1 MTNTRSPLQDL
12 NMRRAHNAPMDELHK
27 TLETLEQRLKEMTEA
42 QPVPAASKSD
52 FLEAELPSRAEPR
65 MSLADITASLD
76 SQIAASAEKPMPRKF
91 SAPLPKADLTFDEEL
106 ARIESS
112 VDILTAQNAETNGD
126 DTSLRHARE
135 TAEHL
140 QDELEALKRMMQTM
154 AREESLRKLNHR
166 WDQFDEKFEAF
177 EQSQNQKAEAEFPEL
192 NSISDRLDDVRRA
205 IDAMPQMQAVSIQP
219 LEDRIS
225 GLAQSIEHMI
235 GQKDEYAIPPVL
247 DERLDEISRAILAGN
262 MKRPDIEEIRR
273 AEAVSQEVLSRM
285 AELSQRIDFLSDN
298 SSLPLQQIDTLAKQI
313 RLIATYI
320 DRALESG
327 PALELE
333 KVNTR
338 LDDITRQLN
347 TVESRFSMPQ
357 EAVFAAL
364 DQRFDALVLRL
375 DEQFSQPS
383 SNHDMMQSLEAQIAS
398 IAKQLSA
405 PQDHHPLIKNLTPRL
420 EQIETA
426 VLKTREDTL
435 DIARKAAEAA
445 MEKFAA
451 QAHQYD
457 TSLVKELAE
466 DMRALE
472 KLARSN
478 DERNVKSF
486 DTVHSTLQKVVDRLS
501 ALEEQHKAPSLTAA
515 AVAAPV
521 AAPAT
526 KPRVKPAAETVK
538 PTVEAPKQAAPAAKP
553 LLSATKE
560 PSATVS
566 SDLSEVSVTR
576 DLPVIQR
583 STELPDLNAIMK
595 RVRGEPG
602 LTSSLRQ
609 EKDLKSD
616 VIAAAR
622 TAAQTA
628 VQEAERISAEEQSE
642 KGQEKA
648 PKKSSFTQLIAR
660 QRKPIFLGIGAIM
673 MALAALQAGEIY
685 FNKSLVAPQPQMAN
699 SDTTVEDLIESNK
712 VAEIAE
718 TEKAP
723 VVAVTSPVAE
733 EKTETA
739 LIEATAPSN
748 PASKLEMAASETVA
762 SSAPAADPTVMT
774 ALPEMTA
781 EAGPSALR
789 KAAAGGDA
797 MALFEI
803 GNRYTDGVGTQADLT
818 KAATFYA
825 AAAARGF
832 APAQYRYGNLNEKG
846 LGIPR
851 NIDKAKHW
859 YLKSAEKGN
868 ASAMHN
874 LAVLYAT
881 GGDNAPDNKEAI
893 KWFEKAAELDVKDSQ
908 YNLGI
913 LYAQGMGTKL
923 DLEESYKWFALAAQ
937 SGDKDAAEKRDQV
950 AKVLGSE
957 RLKQAEGKVAL
968 WKPKELDQTANSVT
982 IPDSWVDENPVQTA
996 SVDMKKAV
1004 RNIQLILKKNGYD
1017 IGTADGLMGD
1027 KTRSAIK
1034 MFQQANGEEPTG
1046 EVNPQLVKLL
1056 LDHNK

>member
-52 FLEAELPSRAEPR
+52 FVEPELPSRAEPR

-76 SQIAASAEKPMPRKF
+76 SQITASAEKPMPRKF

-126 DTSLRHARE
+126 DTSWRHARE

-154 AREESLRKLNHR
+154 AREETLRKLNNR

-225 GLAQSIEHMI
+225 GLAQSIGHMI
-235 GQKDEYAIPPVL
+235 DQKDEYAIPPVL

-285 AELSQRIDFLSDN
+285 ADLSQRIDFLSDN
-298 SSLPLQQIDTLAKQI
+298 SSLPLQQIETLAKQI

-347 TVESRFSMPQ
+347 TVETLFSMPQ
-357 EAVFAAL
+357 EAIFAAL

-383 SNHDMMQSLEAQIAS
+383 SNDDMMQSLEAQIAS
-398 IAKQLSA
+398 IAKQLAA
-405 PQDHHPLIKNLTPRL
+405 PQDHHPLIQNLTPRL

-445 MEKFAA
+445 MEKFAE

-472 KLARSN
+472 QLARNN
-478 DERNVKSF
+478 DERNAKSF
-486 DTVHSTLQKVVDRLS
+486 DTVHATLQKVVERLA
-501 ALEEQHKAPSLTAA
+501 ALETKHKASNTM
-515 AVAAPV
+515 PV
-521 AAPAT
+521 APAV
-526 KPRVKPAAETVK
+526 KQSAEVEKPAVETAKTVK
-538 PTVEAPKQAAPAAKP
+538 EATKP

-560 PSATVS
+560 PEPAAA

-576 DLPVIQR
+576 DQPVIQR

-628 VQEAERISAEEQSE
+628 VQEAERISAEEQTG
-642 KGQEKA
+642 KDQEKA

-673 MALAALQAGEIY
+673 IALAALQAGEIY
-685 FNKSLVAPQPQMAN
+685 FNKSLVASQPQTAQAE
-699 SDTTVEDLIESNK
+699 TTVEEVIESNT
-712 VAEIAE
+712 VATDKNAE
-718 TEKAP
+718 KSP
-723 VVAVTSPVAE
+723 VVAATTPVAE
-733 EKTETA
+733 EKAETK
-739 LIEATAPSN
+739 
-748 PASKLEMAASETVA
+748 PANAFTPLSSEPKVETVA
-762 SSAPAADPTVMT
+762 SIAPANDPTVMT

-789 KAAAGGDA
+789 QAAADGDP

-803 GNRYTDGVGTQADLT
+803 GNRYTDGIGTQADLT
-818 KAATFYA
+818 KAAAFYA
-825 AAAARGF
+825 AAAERGF

-846 LGIPR
+846 LGLPR
-851 NIDKAKHW
+851 NVEKAKHW

-874 LAVLYAT
+874 LAVLHAT

-950 AKVLGSE
+950 GKVLGSE

-968 WKPKELDQTANSVT
+968 WKPKPLDQTANSVT

-1004 RNIQLILKKNGYD
+1004 RNIQLILQKNGYD

-1034 MFQQANGEEPTG
+1034 KFQQANGEEPTG

>member
-12 NMRRAHNAPMDELHK
+12 NMRRAHHAPMDELHK

-52 FLEAELPSRAEPR
+52 FFEPELPSRAGTR
-65 MSLADITASLD
+65 MNLAEITASLD
-76 SQIAASAEKPMPRKF
+76 SRLAAGAEKKTPAKRPVAL
-91 SAPLPKADLTFDEEL
+91 SKADLTFDEEL

-112 VDILTAQNAETNGD
+112 VEVLTAQNAENNGD
-126 DTSLRHARE
+126 DASLRHARE

-154 AREESLRKLNHR
+154 AREESIRKLSHR

-205 IDAMPQMQAVSIQP
+205 IDAMPQMQTVSIQP

-225 GLAQSIEHMI
+225 GLALSIEQMI
-235 GQKDEYAIPPVL
+235 GQKNEYAIPSAL

-273 AEAVSQEVLSRM
+273 AEALSQELLTRM
-285 AELSQRIDFLSDN
+285 ADLSQRIDCLSEN
-298 SSLPLQQIDTLAKQI
+298 SSLPLQQIETLAKQI

-338 LDDITRQLN
+338 LDDITQQLN
-347 TVESRFSMPQ
+347 SVEARFSMPQ

-375 DEQFSQPS
+375 DEQFSKPADNQ
-383 SNHDMMQSLEAQIAS
+383 DMMQNLEAQIAS
-398 IAKQLSA
+398 IAKQLA
-405 PQDHHPLIKNLTPRL
+405 EPQDHHPLIKSLSPRL

-426 VLKTREDTL
+426 VHQTREDTL
-435 DIARKAAEAA
+435 DIARKAAEEA

-457 TSLVKELAE
+457 NGLVKELAE

-472 KLARSN
+472 QLARSN
-478 DERNVKSF
+478 DERNEKSF
-486 DTVHSTLQKVVDRLS
+486 DTVHATLQKVVERLS
-501 ALEEQHKAPSLTAA
+501 ALEVQHKA
-515 AVAAPV
+515 
-521 AAPAT
+521 AAPAFTAPKASTAPVVPAMAQAAENVKAAFDAPKATAETT
-526 KPRVKPAAETVK
+526 KP
-538 PTVEAPKQAAPAAKP
+538 
-553 LLSATKE
+553 LFSATKE
-560 PSATVS
+560 ASTTVS
-566 SDLSEVSVTR
+566 SDLSDVSASHEQ
-576 DLPVIQR
+576 PIIER
-583 STELPDLNAIMK
+583 SGELPDLNAIMK

-602 LTSSLRQ
+602 LATSLRQ
-609 EKDLKSD
+609 EKDLKTD
-616 VIAAAR
+616 VISAAR
-622 TAAQTA
+622 SAAQMA
-628 VQEAERISAEEQSE
+628 AQQAGRISTEEKISSTE
-642 KGQEKA
+642 SKT

-660 QRKPIFLGIGAIM
+660 QRKPIFLGLGAIM

-685 FNKSLVAPQPQMAN
+685 FNKSLVAEQPQIAN
-699 SDTTVEDLIESNK
+699 SATTVEELIERD
-712 VAEIAE
+712 
-718 TEKAP
+718 T
-723 VVAVTSPVAE
+723 VVSQT
-733 EKTETA
+733 KTETTPVIAATTPA
-739 LIEATAPSN
+739 LEEKAEAPQIASFTPVNAE
-748 PASKLEMAASETVA
+748 PAVETVTDIE
-762 SSAPAADPTVMT
+762 PAADQIAMS
-774 ALPEMTA
+774 ALPEITP
-781 EAGPSALR
+781 EAGPAALR
-789 KAAAGGDA
+789 QAAADGDA

-803 GNRYTDGVGTQADLT
+803 GNRYTDGIGMQADLS

-825 AAAARGF
+825 ASATRGF

-846 LGIPR
+846 LGLPR
-851 NIDKAKHW
+851 NIEQARHW
-859 YLKSAEKGN
+859 YLKAAEKGN

-923 DLEESYKWFALAAQ
+923 DLGESYKWFALAAQ
-937 SGDKDAAEKRDQV
+937 SGDKDAADKRDQV
-950 AKVLGSE
+950 AKALNGE
-957 RLKQAEGKVAL
+957 HLKQAEGKVAL
-968 WKPKELDQTANSVT
+968 WKPKPLDQAANSVT
-982 IPDSWVDENPVQTA
+982 IPDSWMDENPVKTA

-1004 RNIQLILKKNGYD
+1004 RNIQLILQNNGYD

-1027 KTRSAIK
+1027 KTRNAIK
-1034 MFQQANGEEPTG
+1034 KFQHANGEEPTG
-1046 EVNPQLVKLL
+1046 EVNPQLVQLL
-1056 LDHNK
+1056 LAHNK

>member
-52 FLEAELPSRAEPR
+52 FLETELPSRAEPR

-76 SQIAASAEKPMPRKF
+76 SQITASAEKPMPRKF

-106 ARIESS
+106 ARIENS

-126 DTSLRHARE
+126 DTSWRHARE

-154 AREESLRKLNHR
+154 AREETLRKLNHR

-225 GLAQSIEHMI
+225 GLAQSIGHMI
-235 GQKDEYAIPPVL
+235 DQKDEYAIPPVL

-285 AELSQRIDFLSDN
+285 ADLSQRIDFLSDN
-298 SSLPLQQIDTLAKQI
+298 SSLPLQQIETLAKQI

-347 TVESRFSMPQ
+347 TVETRFSMPQ
-357 EAVFAAL
+357 EAIFAAL

-383 SNHDMMQSLEAQIAS
+383 GNHDMMQSLEAQIGA
-398 IAKQLSA
+398 IAKQLA
-405 PQDHHPLIKNLTPRL
+405 VPQDHHPLIQNLTPRL

-445 MEKFAA
+445 MEKFAE

-457 TSLVKELAE
+457 TNLVKELAE

-472 KLARSN
+472 QLARNN
-478 DERNVKSF
+478 DERNAKSF
-486 DTVHSTLQKVVDRLS
+486 DTVHATLQKVVERLA
-501 ALEEQHKAPSLTAA
+501 ALETKHKASNTM
-515 AVAAPV
+515 PV
-521 AAPAT
+521 APAV
-526 KPRVKPAAETVK
+526 KQSAEVEKPAVETAKTVK
-538 PTVEAPKQAAPAAKP
+538 EATKP

-560 PSATVS
+560 PEPAAA

-576 DLPVIQR
+576 DQPVIQR

-609 EKDLKSD
+609 EHDLKSD

-628 VQEAERISAEEQSE
+628 VQEAKRISAEEQTT
-642 KGQEKA
+642 KDQEKA

-685 FNKSLVAPQPQMAN
+685 FNKSLVASQPQIAQAE
-699 SDTTVEDLIESNK
+699 TTVEEVIESNT
-712 VAEIAE
+712 VATAKDA
-718 TEKAP
+718 EKAP
-723 VVAVTSPVAE
+723 VVAATSPVVQEKAE
-733 EKTETA
+733 TKPANAFTP
-739 LIEATAPSN
+739 LISEP
-748 PASKLEMAASETVA
+748 KVETVA
-762 SSAPAADPTVMT
+762 SIAPANDPTVMT

-789 KAAAGGDA
+789 QAAADGDP

-803 GNRYTDGVGTQADLT
+803 GNRYTDGIGTQADLT

-846 LGIPR
+846 LGLPR
-851 NIDKAKHW
+851 DVEKAKHW

-950 AKVLGSE
+950 GKVLGSD

-968 WKPKELDQTANSVT
+968 WKPKPLDQAANSVT

-1004 RNIQLILKKNGYD
+1004 RNIQLILQKNGYD

-1034 MFQQANGEEPTG
+1034 KFQQANGEEPTG